1 MEIWKK
7 LKLYLILNLILLF
20 YSLSGLC
27 SKTASGKLFLSFD
40 FILFYG
46 MTLFILAVYAVLW
59 QQIIKKIPLN
69 VACANKAITLVWGM
83 IWGTVIFKEQVSLSN
98 IIGALIVLAGVL
110 LMVIG
115 GEKEK

>member
-1 MEIWKK
+1 MNNIKY
-7 LKLYLILNLILLF
+7 YLILNLILFF
-20 YSLSGLC
+20 YSLGGIC
-27 SKTASGKLFLSFD
+27 SKAAAGKSFLSFD
-40 FILFYG
+40 FILFYC